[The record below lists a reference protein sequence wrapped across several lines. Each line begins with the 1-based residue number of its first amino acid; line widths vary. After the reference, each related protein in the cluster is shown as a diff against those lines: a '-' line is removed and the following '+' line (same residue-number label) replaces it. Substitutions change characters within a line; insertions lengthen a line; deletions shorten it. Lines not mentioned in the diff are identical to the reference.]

1 MATNYSESDIFD
13 LSEEMTEKFLKEL
26 NDDMLKMIKE
36 FSFKTMRHR
45 DESVHKV
52 ITKKGIKQPDEV
64 VNVNN
69 AEIIHI
75 HPRTGDI
82 LLKRSRGR
90 PRKKSILSTLI

>member
-36 FSFKTMRHR
+36 FSFKTMRAR

-52 ITKKGIKQPDEV
+52 ITKKGMKYDEV
-64 VNVNN
+64 VSADN
-69 AEIIHI
+69 AEIIHM
-75 HPRTGDI
+75 HPRTGEI
-82 LLKRSRGR
+82 LKRGRGR

>member
-1 MATNYSESDIFD
+1 MANNYSESDIFD

-64 VNVNN
+64 VNTVN
-69 AEIIHI
+69 EIIHI